1 MVPSEVS
8 CTVTTKGPKQSGL
21 CTLTLQGPNRSQLHA
36 PQLRK
41 APSEVDCTLTSQGEA
56 YAMFSTVATEAA
68 CLKPALFE
76 ALVDV
81 RVDERVDEHLVLFPL
96 LRPPVPSQP
105 FPAVKEQQAGH
116 NTAGDYT
123 PCDLRGVRRN
133 SECQHRHSTISALTT
148 SKILVREH
156 LTLAAR
162 RPVKK
167 TVSGKGPSAPP
178 G

>member
-8 CTVTTKGPKQSGL
+8 CTVTTQGAKQSGL
-21 CTLTLQGPNRSQLHA
+21 CTLTLQGPKRSGLHLNFA
-36 PQLRK
+36 RGGICN
-41 APSEVDCTLTSQGEA
+41 V
-56 YAMFSTVATEAA
+56 FHEAA

-81 RVDERVDEHLVLFPL
+81 RVDERVDEHL
-96 LRPPVPSQP
+96 
-105 FPAVKEQQAGH
+105 AVKEQQAGH

-133 SECQHRHSTISALTT
+133 SECQHRHSNISPLTT
-148 SKILVREH
+148 PKITVREH

-162 RPVKK
+162 QPVKK